1 MIEINKDRNKLQ
13 AELKHYNNLIKEN
26 ETLIVAKEHTILSL
40 KSEIEKIESKIV
52 SITREKEELLT
63 KTLVVE
69 RHFDQTRKQYEE
81 KLENLNDI
89 IAQNRKQ
96 KEKWANNYEKEQR
109 SHMITK
115 EELVAV
121 QAQVQDL
128 EVNMSNLKSSINILK
143 RINKDNETH
152 ADEVNNNVSIYF

>member
-1 MIEINKDRNKLQ
+1 MEINKDRNKLQ
-13 AELKHYNNLIKEN
+13 AELKHYDNLIKEN
-26 ETLIVAKEHTILSL
+26 EILIDAKEHTILSL
-40 KSEIEKIESKIV
+40 KSEIEKIELRIV
-52 SITREKEELLT
+52 FVTREKEELST
-63 KTLVVE
+63 KVLVAE
-69 RHFDQTRKQYEE
+69 RHFDQTQRQYEE

-96 KEKWANNYEKEQR
+96 KDKWANNYEKEQR

-128 EVNMSNLKSSINILK
+128 EVNMNNLKSSIKILK
-143 RINKDNETH
+143 RINKDNEAH
-152 ADEVNNNVSIYF
+152 SDEINNNVSI